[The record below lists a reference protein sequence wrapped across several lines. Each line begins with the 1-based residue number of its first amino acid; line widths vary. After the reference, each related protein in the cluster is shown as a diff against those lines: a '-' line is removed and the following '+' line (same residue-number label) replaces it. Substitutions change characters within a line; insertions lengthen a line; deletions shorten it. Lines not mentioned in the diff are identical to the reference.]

1 MAMRTAC
8 RVSLFRR
15 EASPRAFTL
24 IELLVVIAIIA
35 ILAGMLLP
43 ALSKAR
49 EKGKNAAC
57 QSNLRQLV
65 MAATMF
71 EEDNGHYPLG
81 WPTAQQMQQNP
92 PPLIWYKALQPYVGR
107 STNVLGQGVF
117 LCPSSVQKRNNNTVS
132 GGGFSGFLC
141 YAQNG
146 YLNNGVAK
154 LQGSSSVEDPSGTI
168 IYGDTDGWDS
178 CLYPDGQ
185 KNRSNVCYRH
195 AGGSDAS
202 SETATERGVKAPKRG
217 KRRANAAFFDS
228 HVQIISKAPT
238 NIFTLTA
245 GD

>member
-1 MAMRTAC
+1 MKSAR
-8 RVSLFRR
+8 RVSFRR
-15 EASPRAFTL
+15 PEAAAFTL

-49 EKGKNAAC
+49 EKGKNASC

-65 MAATMF
+65 LAATMF

-81 WPTAQQMQQNP
+81 WPTTQQMQQNP
-92 PPLIWYKALQPYVGR
+92 PPLIWYMALQPYVGR
-107 STNVLGQGVF
+107 STNVRGQGVF
-117 LCPSSVQKRNNNTVS
+117 LCPSSAQKRNNNTVS

-154 LQGSSSVEDPSGTI
+154 LQGSSSIQDPSGTI

-185 KNRSNVCYRH
+185 TNRSNVCYRH
-195 AGGSDAS
+195 SGGNDLS
-202 SETATERGVKAPKRG
+202 SETSKLAQQRGIKGPNPG
-217 KRRANAAFFDS
+217 KRRANVAFIDS
-228 HVQIISKAPT
+228 HVRVISKAPT
-238 NIFTLTA
+238 NMFTLQM
-245 GD
+245 D